1 LLLRASRPAR
11 GDHAVARRLEVA
23 LGPVRGLLR
32 RPRAGRRL
40 AQARCLHPLVL
51 GGRRT
56 REPGADRRARRR
68 GDRCAQPLAGAVV
81 RGRARAS
88 RAGVADRPCPGRGR
102 GGGCRTAEA
111 GRSVVLCALWIDPLR
126 VPPLQ
131 RRGGRRPR
139 ARGPPACSR
148 CTLRPMI
155 RFLIR
160 MVIAVV
166 ANAVGLLVAAAL
178 LDGMHVNAGSF
189 VVAVIIFTVAFAL
202 MQPFLVSQFRRGNS
216 AALGGVALI
225 ATLVALIVTD
235 LISDGFSIDG
245 VGTWI
250 AATVIVWLAALLA
263 AFILPFLGL
272 KKYLEE
278 RRD

>member
-1 LLLRASRPAR
+1 
-11 GDHAVARRLEVA
+11 
-23 LGPVRGLLR
+23 
-32 RPRAGRRL
+32 
-40 AQARCLHPLVL
+40 
-51 GGRRT
+51 
-56 REPGADRRARRR
+56 
-68 GDRCAQPLAGAVV
+68 
-81 RGRARAS
+81 
-88 RAGVADRPCPGRGR
+88 
-102 GGGCRTAEA
+102 
-111 GRSVVLCALWIDPLR
+111 
-126 VPPLQ
+126 
-131 RRGGRRPR
+131 
-139 ARGPPACSR
+139 
-148 CTLRPMI
+148 MI

-202 MQPFLVSQFRRGNS
+202 MQPFLVSQSRRGNS

-235 LISDGFSIDG
+235 LVSDGFSIDG

-250 AATVIVWLAALLA
+250 AATVIVWLGALLA

-272 KKYLEE
+272 RKYLED